1 MESHPLDCFIKISQN
16 VGHSSKQKCFNW
28 HLYGWNANKLV
39 ADNANNNH
47 QLEQS
52 ISSLMKERKCRIHC
66 WKQFEHL
73 EILYKEV
80 DNMDGLAHFVVILD
94 HLVCEMISQYN
105 TRWSPWSQQYPL
117 LTCCLL
123 LHPWLMSW
131 WWLSSL
137 YLVLDT
143 LYRQ

>member
-1 MESHPLDCFIKISQN
+1 M
-16 VGHSSKQKCFNW
+16 
-28 HLYGWNANKLV
+28 

-94 HLVCEMISQYN
+94 
-105 TRWSPWSQQYPL
+105 
-117 LTCCLL
+117 
-123 LHPWLMSW
+123 
-131 WWLSSL
+131 
-137 YLVLDT
+137 
-143 LYRQ
+143 